1 MSTSLAT
8 SPASPAAPSRAGLG
22 GTRRSLGA
30 AEERALLERVHLH
43 GDRDARA
50 QLVERML
57 PFVRRIA
64 RTYADRGEMLEDLV
78 QVGAI
83 GLVNAID
90 RFDLDRGLR
99 LSTFAAPNISGEIKR
114 HFRDRAWAVRTPRD
128 LQELH
133 AALRNTT
140 DRFTKANGR
149 APTVA
154 ELCELTGRDEEHV
167 LDAISAGRNFRAASL
182 DAPRDED
189 TGSLGD
195 TLGGEDFEFA
205 RAEDRAT
212 IGVGLRALGER
223 ERRIVLLR
231 YVEGLSQREIAA
243 QVGISQMHVSRLL
256 RRSID
261 DLRAAL
267 C

>member
-1 MSTSLAT
+1 MADPITQT
-8 SPASPAAPSRAGLG
+8 
-22 GTRRSLGA
+22 TRRHRGLRDA
-30 AEERALLERVHLH
+30 TEERALLERVHLH
-43 GDRDARA
+43 GDLQARSE
-50 QLVERML
+50 LVERLL
-57 PFVRRIA
+57 PFVRRVA
-64 RTYADRGEMLEDLV
+64 RAYADRGEQLDDLI

-133 AALRNTT
+133 ARLRTGA
-140 DRFTKANGR
+140 DVFSKEHGR
-149 APTVA
+149 APTVG
-154 ELCELTGRDEEHV
+154 ELCELTGHDEEHV

-182 DAPRDED
+182 DAPREED
-189 TGSLGD
+189 GGSLGD
-195 TLGGEDFEFA
+195 ALGGEDHGFEL
-205 RAEDRAT
+205 AEDRAT
-212 IGVGLRALGER
+212 LDRGLRALGER

-231 YVEGLSQREIAA
+231 FVDGLSQREIAA
-243 QVGISQMHVSRLL
+243 RVGVSQMHVSRLL

-261 DLRAAL
+261 ELRAAIT
-267 C
+267 

>member
-1 MSTSLAT
+1 MADLIIQNA
-8 SPASPAAPSRAGLG
+8 RRNRGL
-22 GTRRSLGA
+22 LDA

-43 GDRDARA
+43 GDMQARTE
-50 QLVERML
+50 LVERLL

-64 RTYADRGEMLEDLV
+64 RGYADRGEHLDDLI

-133 AALRNTT
+133 ARLRVIA
-140 DRFTKANGR
+140 DGFFKQQGR

-154 ELCELTGRDEEHV
+154 ELCEITGHDEEHV

-182 DAPRDED
+182 DAPREED
-189 TGSLGD
+189 GGSLGD
-195 TLGGEDFEFA
+195 ALGAEDHGFE

-212 IGVGLRALGER
+212 LDRGLRALGER

-231 YVEGLSQREIAA
+231 YVDGLSQREIAA
-243 QVGISQMHVSRLL
+243 RVGVSQMHVSRLL

-261 DLRAAL
+261 QLRSAIT
-267 C
+267 